1 MPLLGYIT
9 GIGYGCI
16 CLVLSLILYKLGIP
30 KKYTRKVVHILIGFE
45 WVFLYTFMGAG
56 IHFLAVCIFFTAL
69 LAVAYK
75 GNLMPMISSD
85 GDNAPGTV
93 YYGIAMT
100 GVAAVAIFVPELML
114 PFGVGIFCTSIGD
127 GLAGLVGQAVRKYNP
142 AIYGKKTLFGTLAN
156 LAFSFASTIIMSTI
170 FEMGLSVWHALAIA
184 FLSSSLELV
193 TGFGLDNI
201 VITWGVTALTYSFMY
216 TPTIGNY
223 IVPILLTPAVIAF
236 ALGKRALTPMGVV
249 LAIVMDV
256 AVSVALGNFGFVLL
270 IAFFGGSV
278 LIDKIKRRAKRGSTD
293 DVELKGDRRDHMQVI
308 ANGLIPTLAALM
320 YLFTDKAVFVIAF
333 VASLSE
339 AFADTAA
346 SGVGAFA
353 KKTYDPFKL
362 RVTEHGLSGGM
373 SWIGTLASLIAAF
386 AIGMVA
392 FAFKKLDFDT
402 VLLTTVAAFL
412 GGVFDSFLGSVFQI
426 KFKCRLCGK
435 ITEKHEHCGERTVRH
450 SGLALIDNDVV
461 NLMGG
466 LFAAALSITL
476 FYAII

>member
-1 MPLLGYIT
+1 
-9 GIGYGCI
+9 
-16 CLVLSLILYKLGIP
+16 
-30 KKYTRKVVHILIGFE
+30 
-45 WVFLYTFMGAG
+45 
-56 IHFLAVCIFFTAL
+56 
-69 LAVAYK
+69 
-75 GNLMPMISSD
+75 
-85 GDNAPGTV
+85 
-93 YYGIAMT
+93 
-100 GVAAVAIFVPELML
+100 
-114 PFGVGIFCTSIGD
+114 
-127 GLAGLVGQAVRKYNP
+127 
-142 AIYGKKTLFGTLAN
+142 
-156 LAFSFASTIIMSTI
+156 
-170 FEMGLSVWHALAIA
+170 
-184 FLSSSLELV
+184 
-193 TGFGLDNI
+193 
-201 VITWGVTALTYSFMY
+201 
-216 TPTIGNY
+216 
-223 IVPILLTPAVIAF
+223 
-236 ALGKRALTPMGVV
+236 
-249 LAIVMDV
+249 
-256 AVSVALGNFGFVLL
+256 
-270 IAFFGGSV
+270 
-278 LIDKIKRRAKRGSTD
+278 
-293 DVELKGDRRDHMQVI
+293 VELKGDRRDHMQVI